1 MLPAVR
7 INSINF
13 KQIKMK
19 TLKFKQGE
27 WCFCEFALQQVIETE
42 ENRITEVS
50 DGMFRLGGYDLSD
63 RCYPLEM
70 NVKQIS
76 DIVAYWSKEFHA
88 LKNNALNHPDLN
100 RELIRRWVELC
111 DNRDN
116 EKRLKKLYD
125 KLSEFGNS
133 VVRRVRDLNFEE
145 VEGVSLFRR

>member
-7 INSINF
+7 INS
-13 KQIKMK
+13 IKMK

-27 WCFCEFALQQVIETE
+27 WCFCEFALQQVMETE
-42 ENRITEVS
+42 ENRITGVS
-50 DGMFRLGGYDLSD
+50 DGMFRHGGYDLSD

-70 NVKQIS
+70 KVKQIS
-76 DIVAYWSKEFHA
+76 DTVAYWSKEFHA

-116 EKRLKKLYD
+116 ENRLKELYD

-133 VVRRVRDLNFEE
+133 VIRRVRDLNFEE

>member
-1 MLPAVR
+1 
-7 INSINF
+7 
-13 KQIKMK
+13 MK

-27 WCFCEFALQQVIETE
+27 WCFCEFTLQQVIETE
-42 ENRITEVS
+42 ENRITGVS